1 MYIFISPSSS
11 IHMSIH
17 CLVVD
22 HDFGNEPQHNHEA
35 SCFGGILGIL
45 ADESDPVFVDR
56 YSRPDR

>member
-1 MYIFISPSSS
+1 
-11 IHMSIH
+11 MSIH